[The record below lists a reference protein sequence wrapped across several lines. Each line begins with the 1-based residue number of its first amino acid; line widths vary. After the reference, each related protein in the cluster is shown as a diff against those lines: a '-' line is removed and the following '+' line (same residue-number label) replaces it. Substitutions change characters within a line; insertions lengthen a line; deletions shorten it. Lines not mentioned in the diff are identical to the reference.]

1 MNILFLSYWNASD
14 PLTKATVVPHLQI
27 LSALEKVENIYWVNI
42 EREETAFL
50 ELNIAKVNHIPY
62 RSSSS
67 NLGGLGQI
75 LDFIKAPRFLSE
87 IVSKYSINY
96 LIARGS
102 PSGALAHKV
111 HLNTGIRY
119 MVESFEPHADYMR
132 FSGTWFEW
140 GLKYRFQKRWEEQQK
155 KTSELICTVSK
166 NYKKQL
172 EQEGLLSDKIKVV
185 PCEVNTNSIKFSTIK
200 RLELRQ
206 NWGWQNCIVGIYVG
220 KFGGLYEED
229 EAFDLFN
236 KAFEIFGESF
246 RLILLNAHSKAF
258 IEQKLAQRDIDL
270 DKVKHLLAPH
280 NKISDY
286 LSVSDF
292 AFASIKSSVV
302 SKFCSPVK
310 IGEYWAV
317 GLPIIISEGI
327 GDDSEIIE
335 NEGIGAVYTTLTE
348 SKVRALR
355 KIQSLLGQEGLSEKI
370 KGLALKHR
378 SFDAVNLVYASIVNE

>member
-155 KTSELICTVSK
+155 KHLSSFVQFLRTTKSNWSK
-166 NYKKQL
+166 KGCYQ
-172 EQEGLLSDKIKVV
+172 
-185 PCEVNTNSIKFSTIK
+185 
-200 RLELRQ
+200 
-206 NWGWQNCIVGIYVG
+206 
-220 KFGGLYEED
+220 
-229 EAFDLFN
+229 
-236 KAFEIFGESF
+236 
-246 RLILLNAHSKAF
+246 
-258 IEQKLAQRDIDL
+258 
-270 DKVKHLLAPH
+270 
-280 NKISDY
+280 
-286 LSVSDF
+286 
-292 AFASIKSSVV
+292 IKS
-302 SKFCSPVK
+302 KLFPV
-310 IGEYWAV
+310 
-317 GLPIIISEGI
+317 
-327 GDDSEIIE
+327 
-335 NEGIGAVYTTLTE
+335 
-348 SKVRALR
+348 R
-355 KIQSLLGQEGLSEKI
+355 
-370 KGLALKHR
+370 
-378 SFDAVNLVYASIVNE
+378 